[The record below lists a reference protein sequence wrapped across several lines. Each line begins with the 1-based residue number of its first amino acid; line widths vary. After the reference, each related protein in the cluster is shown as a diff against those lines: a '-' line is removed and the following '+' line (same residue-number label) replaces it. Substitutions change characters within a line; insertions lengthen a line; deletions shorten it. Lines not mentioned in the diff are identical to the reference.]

1 MPYEDLREKGLIE
14 DIKPNFQ
21 VVSALIARALK
32 DLVTARANA
41 SIDREWAYAIA
52 YQGMLRAARAMI
64 TAEGLRPRGRDQ
76 SRTVVLLAGAILGDP
91 GGTGATHL
99 PIRGGRGHQGRP
111 EVHRADR
118 GVHTNEESPVDTSVA
133 VSRGSVQ
140 GGVSKGGGEGAHRGC
155 RGKIGR
161 IPTSMRR
168 LGAQP

>member
-21 VVSALIARALK
+21 VASALIARALK

-76 SRTVVLLAGAILGDP
+76 SRTVVLLAGAILGDDMRSLVNAFDRMRRRSQAILEEP
-91 GGTGATHL
+91 GQ
-99 PIRGGRGHQGRP
+99 PISRY
-111 EVHRADR
+111 EV
-118 GVHTNEESPVDTSVA
+118 
-133 VSRGSVQ
+133 
-140 GGVSKGGGEGAHRGC
+140 EGAI
-155 RGKIGR
+155 KD
-161 IPTSMRR
+161 
-168 LGAQP
+168 AQKFIERTVEFTRTKNPQLTLL

>member
-76 SRTVVLLAGAILGDP
+76 SRTVVLLAGAILGDDMRSLVNAFDRMRRRSQAILEEP
-91 GGTGATHL
+91 GQ
-99 PIRGGRGHQGRP
+99 P
-111 EVHRADR
+111 
-118 GVHTNEESPVDTSVA
+118 
-133 VSRGSVQ
+133 VSRYEV
-140 GGVSKGGGEGAHRGC
+140 EGAI
-155 RGKIGR
+155 KD
-161 IPTSMRR
+161 
-168 LGAQP
+168 AQKFIERTVEFTRTKNPQLTLL